1 MDGSRLRAFWTNDAA
16 SMWSLYLQFETLLPK
31 AAATGT
37 AGASH
42 PAEDGRF
49 VEELVRGFLRKHLP
63 SGLEVLTGFILR
75 PAVKTGKNARGRSS
89 EKDSHS
95 GQLDII
101 VYDHARYP
109 ILERFGDSAIVIPEG
124 VIGVIS
130 IKKTLRPGNVKAECE
145 ALNRVG
151 ALCSGLAG
159 PSGTPMRGP
168 FLAIFGIKDDFPT
181 EKNPLQKVFKEI
193 KCGAPKDQNLT
204 FDHLVGYVGT
214 LEAHN
219 VFKER
224 PTKDLKKAKFR
235 GFRHGKAARH
245 LPLQFLLSGLLS
257 VIYDETRTT
266 LKRPG
271 LTAFPAQM
279 PKGTNLGC
287 ISVSRLR

>member
-1 MDGSRLRAFWTNDAA
+1 
-16 SMWSLYLQFETLLPK
+16 MWSLYQQFETLLPK
-31 AAATGT
+31 ASATGT

-63 SGLEVLTGFILR
+63 SGVEVLTGFILR

-151 ALCSGLAG
+151 GLCSGLAG
-159 PSGTPMRGP
+159 PSGAPMRGP
-168 FLAIFGIKDDFPT
+168 FLGIFGIKDAFLKA
-181 EKNPLQKVFKEI
+181 KNPLQGVFNEI
-193 KCGAPKDQNLT
+193 KRGAPKGPRVT
-204 FDHLVGYVGT
+204 FDQLVGYVGT
-214 LEAHN
+214 LEAHS

-224 PTKDLKKAKFR
+224 PIKDPRKANFR
-235 GFRHGKAARH
+235 GFRHGEAERH

-257 VIYDETRTT
+257 VLYDETRTF

-271 LTAFPAQM
+271 FSAFPAQM
-279 PKGTNLGC
+279 PEATNLGC
-287 ISVSRLR
+287 ISVSGLR

>member
-1 MDGSRLRAFWTNDAA
+1 MDGSRLRAFWTNDAT
-16 SMWSLYLQFETLLPK
+16 SMWSLHHQFETLLPK
-31 AAATGT
+31 ASATGT

-145 ALNRVG
+145 ALSRVG

-168 FLAIFGIKDDFPT
+168 FLAIFGIKDAFLKA
-181 EKNPLQKVFKEI
+181 KNPLQGIFKEI
-193 KCGAPKDQNLT
+193 KRGANKDQNLT

-214 LEAHN
+214 LEAHS
-219 VFKER
+219 VIKGR
-224 PTKDLKKAKFR
+224 ATKDPERASFR
-235 GFRHGKAARH
+235 GFRHGAPDRH

-257 VIYDETRTT
+257 VIYDETRTA

-271 LTAFPAQM
+271 LTAFPSQM
-279 PKGTNLGC
+279 PEGANLGF
-287 ISVSRLR
+287 ISVSGLR